1 MHIKLLNFLINNV
14 AFTIILSL
22 GILLRILWII
32 NVPTIPVSDFKLYYE
47 GAASIVNGTG
57 YLIYGYP
64 SAYEPIGYPMFL
76 AMLFKIFGVNVLI
89 GKIANLFLASISLML
104 MYLIAKISFKKD
116 LPALIS
122 MLLLAILPLHIM
134 YTSVLSTE
142 IIFTAFLLAI
152 AYLIM
157 LSKNKMWKYIVLGI
171 LLGLSS
177 LIKPY
182 MMVFQFAIFTLEL
195 IEIKDVK
202 RCLTHFLLITVF
214 MVITISPWTIRNY
227 VVFHKLIPISTN
239 GGYNLYVNN
248 NPYANG
254 SWQDPFK
261 IPDSPLLSYKHT
273 SDDFWDEVKVDEAGK
288 KYAFNWIVHNPVS
301 FAKVG
306 LEKLNNVFIKY
317 DDGYWS
323 TMKLES
329 NKVLSSAAML
339 SQINK
344 VIHLVTMLFVFT
356 FIILLIFNLIVH
368 KTLDHLTLVLLM
380 NLSFYILITFLFEGQ
395 PRYLFPLWPLF
406 ILCICHSFM
415 YIKKGLPC
423 K

>member
-1 MHIKLLNFLINNV
+1 MHNKLLNFLINNL
-14 AFTIILSL
+14 AFIIILSL

-32 NVPTIPVSDFKLYYE
+32 NIPTIPVSDFKLYYE
-47 GAASIVNGTG
+47 GAASIAKGSG

-64 SAYEPIGYPMFL
+64 SAYEPIGYSMFL
-76 AMLFKIFGVNVLI
+76 ALLFKIFGTNILI
-89 GKIANLFLASISLML
+89 GKVANLFLASISLIFI
-104 MYLIAKISFKKD
+104 YLIAKISFKKE
-116 LPALIS
+116 LFALIS
-122 MLLLAILPLHIM
+122 MLLLAVLPLHIM

-142 IIFTAFLLAI
+142 IIFTTFLLAVT
-152 AYLIM
+152 YLIM
-157 LSKNKMWKYIVLGI
+157 LPKSKMWKYIVLGV

-195 IEIKDVK
+195 IEIKNVK
-202 RCLTHFLLITVF
+202 RCLAHFLLITVF

-227 VVFHKLIPISTN
+227 SLFHKLIPISTN

-261 IPDSPLLSYKHT
+261 IPESPLLSYKHI

-288 KYAFNWIVHNPVS
+288 KYAFKWIVHNPAD

-306 LEKLNNVFIKY
+306 FKKLDNVFIKY

-323 TMKLES
+323 TMKLEN
-329 NKVLSSAAML
+329 NKILSSAAVF
-339 SQINK
+339 SSINK
-344 VIHLVTMLFVFT
+344 IIHLITMLFVFA
-356 FIILLIFNLIVH
+356 FIFLLILRLIV
-368 KTLDHLTLVLLM
+368 KRTLDHLSLVLLM
-380 NLSFYILITFLFEGQ
+380 NITFYILITFVFEGQ

-406 ILCICHSFM
+406 ILCICHSVM